1 MEQTNCINAV
11 SFCMEVALPIPYM
24 WSIGDLV
31 QINPFYLSCQNK
43 MPGPREPGVMLKN
56 LALSLADGA
65 PWHQKTMANTW
76 KKQLPKIEIYIYIDS
91 IKE

>member
-24 WSIGDLV
+24 WSIGVV

-43 MPGPREPGVMLKN
+43 MPGPKRARSDAQEFSTFFSWWGPLASENNGKHMKKTTAKN
-56 LALSLADGA
+56 R
-65 PWHQKTMANTW
+65 N
-76 KKQLPKIEIYIYIDS
+76 IYIDS